1 MHTSTIDFQRPENE
15 INLLRERNK
24 GNTYGRLAKGIAK
37 SEETKNKMS
46 LAKQGVENRHL
57 MKACKVW
64 DKNGNFVGEF
74 KSKRLAAD
82 FIGISYGA
90 LKSRIKNK
98 SIKVIENQLVKN

>member
-1 MHTSTIDFQRPENE
+1 LAGIGRKQTEANRKALS
-15 INLLRERNK
+15 ERNK
-24 GNTYGRLAKGIAK
+24 GNNWGSLAKGK
-37 SEETKNKMS
+37 KVSEESKEKMS
-46 LAKQGVENRHL
+46 LAKQGVENSHL

-82 FIGISYGA
+82 YIGISYGA

-98 SIKVIENQLVKN
+98 SIKVIDNQLFKH